1 MKPYRALTAACAAA
15 LLCVLLAAPALAL
28 AAAGTATTGKDPYG
42 ENTAL
47 NLPSDGGTSAHANVG
62 GGGGG
67 LARTFIGLAV
77 VVAVIYGLTW
87 VLRQMKKSS
96 STTDATGTGLSTEA
110 TLPLG
115 PNRSVHLIRA
125 GRELVLVG
133 SAEHGIVPIRTYTED
148 EALGL
153 GLIEQRQ
160 LRVGDI
166 VEGEATEVAAAET
179 PSAKM
184 KFLVAGTL
192 DRLRERTAR

>member
-1 MKPYRALTAACAAA
+1 
-15 LLCVLLAAPALAL
+15 LAPTLAL
-28 AAAGTATTGKDPYG
+28 AAGTATTPDKYG
-42 ENTAL
+42 EDAAL
-47 NLPSDGGTSAHANVG
+47 NLPADGGSSAHASVG

-96 STTDATGTGLSTEA
+96 STAGPEGTGLSNEA

-148 EALGL
+148 EALDL

-166 VEGEATEVAAAET
+166 VEGDATEVAQLET
-179 PSAKM
+179 ASAKM
-184 KFLVAGTL
+184 RFLVSGTL
-192 DRLRERTAR
+192 DKLRERTAR

>member
-1 MKPYRALTAACAAA
+1 VKPYRALTAACAAA
-15 LLCVLLAAPALAL
+15 LLCVLLAPALAL
-28 AAAGTATTGKDPYG
+28 AAGTSTTKDPYG
-42 ENTAL
+42 EKTAL
-47 NLPSDGGTSAHANVG
+47 NLSSDAGSAAHASAG
-62 GGGGG
+62 GSGGG

-96 STTDATGTGLSTEA
+96 STSGAVGTGLSTEA

-148 EALGL
+148 EALDL
-153 GLIEQRQ
+153 GLIAQPQ
-160 LRVGDI
+160 LRVGD
-166 VEGEATEVAAAET
+166 VVDGDATEIAET
-179 PSAKM
+179 SSAKM

>member
-1 MKPYRALTAACAAA
+1 VKPFRALTAASAAA
-15 LLCVLLAAPALAL
+15 SLCVLLAPVTAF
-28 AAAGTATTGKDPYG
+28 AAATGTGKDPYG
-42 ENTAL
+42 EQTPL
-47 NLPSDGGTSAHANVG
+47 NLPTDSSAHAASTVS

-96 STTDATGTGLSTEA
+96 SGDIGAHGIGLSTEA
-110 TLPLG
+110 SMPLG

-148 EALGL
+148 EARDLGL
-153 GLIEQRQ
+153 LGQNQ
-160 LRVGDI
+160 LGAGDDI
-166 VEGEATEVAAAET
+166 DGDGRSLPGT
-179 PSAKM
+179 PAGKAKLL
-184 KFLVAGTL
+184 FSDTL
-192 DRLRERTAR
+192 DRLRDRTAR